1 MLLIFFFLLICIFV
15 YNYLLYVLEK
25 KLLVVYYL
33 LVVGI
38 LIFLDGYNESFVV
51 LNYFIYLYMLDF
63 YLVI

>member
-1 MLLIFFFLLICIFV
+1 MLLIIFFLLICIFV

-25 KLLVVYYL
+25 KLVYYL

-38 LIFLDGYNESFVV
+38 LIFLNGYNKSFVV

>member
-25 KLLVVYYL
+25 KLVYYL

>member
-1 MLLIFFFLLICIFV
+1 MLLILFFLLICIFV

-25 KLLVVYYL
+25 KLVYYL

>member
-1 MLLIFFFLLICIFV
+1 MLLIFFLLICIFV

-25 KLLVVYYL
+25 KLVYYL

-51 LNYFIYLYMLDF
+51 LNYFIYLYMSDF

>member
-1 MLLIFFFLLICIFV
+1 MLLIFFLLICIFV

-25 KLLVVYYL
+25 KLVYYL

>member
-1 MLLIFFFLLICIFV
+1 MLLIFFLLICIFV

-25 KLLVVYYL
+25 KLVYYL

-38 LIFLDGYNESFVV
+38 LIFLDSYNESFVV